1 MVASNTS
8 TGRVLR
14 GIEVRDVLSLHERRR
29 SAYTDE
35 DLDDAY
41 RRGATDARV
50 RMTEERQ
57 DAVRTVATAMQ
68 ESDTALRG
76 ALDEFRSHYQGR
88 VIDDAFAF
96 ASWLLC
102 REITA
107 DPSLMRARV
116 EEALAGVE
124 VQTPMITVA
133 PEMTELVESWLPSA
147 TVRSDA
153 SMQPGE
159 VRILSASTTIDGTF
173 ADALR
178 RLHAAFAADPVF
190 DADTMHGA
198 AR

>member
-1 MVASNTS
+1 MAASSTS
-8 TGRVLR
+8 PGRVLR
-14 GIEVRDVLSLHERRR
+14 GIEVRDVLSLHERGR

-50 RMTEERQ
+50 RMAEERD
-57 DAVRTVATAMQ
+57 DAVRTIAAAMQ
-68 ESDTALRG
+68 DSSAALRS
-76 ALDEFRSHYQGR
+76 ALEEFRSHYQGR
-88 VIDDAFAF
+88 VVDDAFAY

-124 VQTPMITVA
+124 DQTPMITVA
-133 PEMTELVESWLPSA
+133 PEMTELVASWLPSA
-147 TVRSDA
+147 TVRPDA
-153 SMQPGE
+153 SLQPGE
-159 VRILSASTTIDGTF
+159 VRMLSASTTIDGTF

-178 RLHAAFAADPVF
+178 RLHAAFDSDPAF
-190 DADTMHGA
+190 DADAMHGA
-198 AR
+198 VR